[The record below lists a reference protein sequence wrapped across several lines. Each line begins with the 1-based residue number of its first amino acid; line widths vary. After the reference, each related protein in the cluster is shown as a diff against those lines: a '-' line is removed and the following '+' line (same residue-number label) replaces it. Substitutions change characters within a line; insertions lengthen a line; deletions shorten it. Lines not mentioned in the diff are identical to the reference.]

1 MLLFI
6 LHSAITP
13 PPPLMY
19 EYNKHL
25 VHARRAPTG
34 PRLIPVLKGLLTLV
48 TETYFKHSSS
58 TSTALALQLLQN
70 AKFNDPQHGEQR
82 VARRHSRGTHTQH
95 RSVRDEVNMRSRN
108 ALMPAYGMAGPPY
121 RLGQVL
127 IPLFVKNFLRSKF

>member
-1 MLLFI
+1 
-6 LHSAITP
+6 
-13 PPPLMY
+13 MY

-70 AKFNDPQHGEQR
+70 AKFNDP
-82 VARRHSRGTHTQH
+82 
-95 RSVRDEVNMRSRN
+95 
-108 ALMPAYGMAGPPY
+108 
-121 RLGQVL
+121 
-127 IPLFVKNFLRSKF
+127 